1 MLALKLLATY
11 AYLPVTGSSAIQHA
25 AVPPS
30 FTCELIGSRLPLL
43 AIVNDETAPLPP
55 AGMLVADP
63 KSSVTSRCPPLTK
76 VRPKKLGSAGN
87 EACVVVGLPALP
99 FSPTGKT

>member
-11 AYLPVTGSSAIQHA
+11 AYFSVIGSSDIQQA

-30 FTCELIGSRLPLL
+30 FTCELIGIRLPSL

-55 AGMLVADP
+55 AGILVAEP
-63 KSSVTSRCPPLTK
+63 KSSVTSRCPFLSK
-76 VRPKKLGSAGN
+76 VRPKKLGTAG
-87 EACVVVGLPALP
+87 EGACVVVGLPALP